1 MLRRLAICAA
11 FATWCFLDTWVEFA
25 QGESAYF
32 ARHDPLRAVVVPA
45 LACELALTLGL
56 LAVWELFRR
65 LRLTRRTG
73 VHVVFLALC
82 LVPLGIAAVAV
93 VRASPVNLIPAI
105 QTHWFW
111 PAVLAAGTG
120 PLIFA
125 FLSPYRASRLMRQ
138 TFLWSWP
145 VLAVVLFQAA
155 RETLLRYPASAYR
168 DHALAQAFP
177 NPPKGIRVVW
187 IIFDELS
194 QEVAFGNRPH
204 GLALPNLERLKATSF
219 FATAAKA
226 PGEATLISMPGLILG
241 EPVIDAIPRGPNNV
255 YLRTRSQSK
264 SVPWSAFPN
273 VFDDA
278 RELGFNTALVGW
290 YHPYGR
296 LLNRSLTHCFWTPQ
310 WLNAGAEEEFTQ
322 PVLASSMWDR
332 ARLQLAALPGAG
344 HLPGV
349 FPGVYQRQEK
359 IELFSLLLTRALE
372 WAADPSIG
380 LVLIHLPVPHP
391 PSIYSPS
398 EGALTTSG
406 RMGYLDN
413 VALADRAMGLLRR
426 SIEEAGLW
434 NQSAILVS
442 ADHGWRTSFWRNG
455 PEWTATEEAAA
466 HSDTSAVPFL
476 LKLPGQTS
484 GAVYEKP
491 LPTVVTRRLI
501 MEILRG
507 RLADPAA
514 IPAAI
519 GHIEADMP

>member
-1 MLRRLAICAA
+1 MVRWLAVCAA

-32 ARHDPLRAVVVPA
+32 ASHDPLQAVVLQA
-45 LACELALTLGL
+45 LAWEFALTLGL
-56 LAVWELFRR
+56 LALWELFRR
-65 LRLTRRTG
+65 LRLTGRAG
-73 VHVVFLALC
+73 MHVLFLASCFL
-82 LVPLGIAAVAV
+82 PLGIASVAV
-93 VRASPVNLIPAI
+93 VRASPVNLGPAI
-105 QTHWFW
+105 QWRWFW
-111 PAVLAAGTG
+111 PAVLAAGAV

-125 FLSPYRASRLMRQ
+125 FLRPHKASRLMLQ
-138 TFLWSWP
+138 IFLWSWP
-145 VLAVVLFQAA
+145 ILAVVLFQAA
-155 RETLLRYPASAYR
+155 RETLLRYPAATYR
-168 DHALAQAFP
+168 DRALAQPFP
-177 NPPKGIRVVW
+177 NPPKGVRVVW

-194 QEVAFGNRPH
+194 PEMAFGNHPQSPP
-204 GLALPNLERLKATSF
+204 LANLGRLKDTSF

-241 EPVIDAIPRGPNNV
+241 EPVIEAIARGPNAL
-255 YLRTRSQSK
+255 YLRTRSRSK
-264 SVPWSAFPN
+264 PVPWSAFPS

-278 RELGFNTALVGW
+278 RELGFNTALLGW
-290 YHPYGR
+290 YHSYGR
-296 LLNRSLTHCFWTPQ
+296 LLNRSPTYCFWTPQ
-310 WLNAGAEEEFTQ
+310 WLRAGVEEEFTQ
-322 PVLASSMWDR
+322 AAFAYSMWDR
-332 ARLQLAALPGAG
+332 ARPQFAAVPGAG

-349 FPGVYQRQEK
+349 LSGVYERREK
-359 IELFSLLLTRALE
+359 IKLFSLLLARALE

-398 EGALTTSG
+398 EGALTPSG

-413 VALADRAMGLLRR
+413 VVLADRAMGLLRR

-442 ADHGWRTSFWRNG
+442 ADHGWRTSFWRNSPG
-455 PEWTATEEAAA
+455 WTATEEAAS
-466 HSDTSAVPFL
+466 HSNTSAVPFL

-484 GAVYEKP
+484 GAVYKKA

-501 MEILRG
+501 METLSG